1 MKPDSTETKRRVV
14 ITGLGLFTPCG
25 SDQDTF
31 WESLISGKSG
41 IERITL
47 FDAQDYGCQIAG
59 EVRDFKPEDHMERKE
74 ARRMD
79 RFMQFAMAAA
89 RQAYEDAGLSPEL
102 VDPDRF
108 SVVIGSGSGGI
119 GSIEEQVKAIQ
130 ADGPRK
136 CSPFF
141 VPMMICD
148 MAAGRVS
155 IAFNAK
161 GPNMA
166 IVTACATGTDAIGT
180 AYRMIQNDEADIA
193 FAGGAE
199 APITPA
205 SLAGFVAARAMTRQ
219 FNDAPQQASRPFD
232 SQRDGFVMGEGSGL
246 LILESLEHALRRG
259 AKIYGEVAGYG
270 RSSDAYDIVSPDP
283 QGTGAIKAMRAALRD
298 ARLSPAAVDYV
309 NAHATSTPAGDL
321 AEAHAIQTVFADET
335 NERTQPLLV
344 SGTKSMTGHLLGAAG
359 STEAIICLLALQ
371 KKQVPPTINVETQD
385 PACHLDIV
393 PNQARRADFL
403 QVALSNSF
411 GFGGHNASLVFK
423 AWEGDPNGKA

>member
-1 MKPDSTETKRRVV
+1 MRQDSTHTKPRVV

-25 SDQDTF
+25 NDQETF
-31 WESLISGKSG
+31 WQSLIAGKSG
-41 IERITL
+41 IDRISR
-47 FDAQDYGCQIAG
+47 FDTRDYGCQIAG
-59 EVRDFKPEDHMERKE
+59 EVKDFNPEDYMERKE

-79 RFMQFAMAAA
+79 RFMQFSMAAA
-89 RQAYEDAGLSPEL
+89 RQAYEDAGLSPDT

-108 SVVIGSGSGGI
+108 SVVIGTGSGGI

-141 VPMMICD
+141 IPMMICD

-180 AYRMIQNDEADIA
+180 AFRMIQNDEADIA
-193 FAGGAE
+193 FAGGGE
-199 APITPA
+199 APITPS

-219 FNDAPQQASRPFD
+219 FNDTPQQASRPFD
-232 SQRDGFVMGEGSGL
+232 SRRDGFVMGEGSGL

-259 AKIYGEVAGYG
+259 ARIYGEVAGYG
-270 RSSDAYDIVSPDP
+270 RSSDAFDIVLPDP
-283 QGTGAIKAMRAALRD
+283 QGKGAVKAMQAALRD
-298 ARLSPAAVDYV
+298 AGLTPATVDYV

-321 AEAHAIQTVFADET
+321 TEAQAIRTVFADAAHS
-335 NERTQPLLV
+335 RKHPFLV

-359 STEAIICLLALQ
+359 STEAIICILALRE
-371 KKQVPPTINVETQD
+371 KMVPPTINVECQD
-385 PACHLDIV
+385 PACDLDIV
-393 PNQARRADFL
+393 PNQARKADFL
-403 QVALSNSF
+403 KVALSNSF

-423 AWEGDPNGKA
+423 AWEDVANP